1 VTKDALAHPG
11 LRTIDELAAGEP
23 AWLREARAAAWGA
36 FEAAALPDRAR
47 HRWRYTDPARLMPGD
62 RALAHAAFD
71 PRGIVL
77 DPEAE
82 RAGVI
87 AIDLSRAA
95 AERPEA
101 VRSALGRL
109 VPADDSP
116 FTALNAALWS
126 GGLYL
131 EIPAGV
137 KLARPIVRLRRY
149 AGNGVVVPRTLCVLG
164 EGAEAVFIDEQLAE
178 DGHAADAPLVHRTL
192 EWVVGDGARLTL
204 VQLQDLP
211 AGASG
216 TTTARAR
223 LGRQAAMEVVFTA
236 FGGGAI
242 KSDFAAELAGEG
254 AHVEFMGVVFGVGR
268 QQFDHHAV
276 LEHLAPHTTSRLNL
290 RVALRDRARSA
301 FTGMLRIAHDAVHS
315 EAYQENRNLLLH
327 ETTHAISIPELEI
340 LTDEVKASHGATVGP
355 IDEEQLFYL
364 AARGLARPEAERMI
378 VGGFFEPLLAR
389 IPDDAVREEV
399 RGRVDARLA
408 R

>member
-1 VTKDALAHPG
+1 MTKHALAHPG
-11 LRTIDELAAGEP
+11 LRSIDELAAGEP
-23 AWLREARAAAWGA
+23 VWLREARAAAWSA
-36 FEAAALPDRAR
+36 FEAAALPDRAQ
-47 HRWRYTDPARLMPGD
+47 HRWRYTDAARLLPGD

-71 PRGIVL
+71 PQGIVL

-87 AIDLSRAA
+87 AMDLSRAA

-101 VRSALGRL
+101 VRAALGTL
-109 VPADDSP
+109 VPAQETP

-131 EIPAGV
+131 EVPAGV
-137 KLARPIVRLRRY
+137 RLSRPLVRLRRY
-149 AGNGVVVPRTLCVLG
+149 AGGGMVLPRTVCVLG
-164 EGAEAVFIDEQLAE
+164 EGAEAVFIDEQLAAE
-178 DGHAADAPLVHRTL
+178 GSASDAPLVHRTL

-211 AGASG
+211 SGATG
-216 TTTARAR
+216 TTTGRAR
-223 LGRQAAMEVVFTA
+223 LGRGAAMDVVFTA
-236 FGGGAI
+236 FGGASI
-242 KSDFAAELAGEG
+242 KTDFTAELAGEG
-254 AHVEFMGVVFGVGR
+254 ARAEIMGVVFGAGR

-276 LEHLAPHTTSRLNL
+276 LEHLAPRTASRLNL
-290 RVALRDRARSA
+290 RVALRDRSKSA
-301 FTGMLRIAHDAVHS
+301 FTGMLRIAHEAVHS

-327 ETTHAISIPELEI
+327 ETANAISIPELEI
-340 LTDEVKASHGATVGP
+340 LTDEVQASHGATVGP

-389 IPDDAVREEV
+389 IPDETVREEV
-399 RGRVDARLA
+399 RGRVEARLA